1 MGRSGERDGDGLGG
15 TPLPGT
21 PFPSGVLW
29 ERGGRAP
36 EGAVEG
42 RELSLCTIPALSDDI
57 LADSRCSIVLWLESP
72 WILPCINRDWLFP
85 PRGLP
90 ETESGA
96 SYRRP

>member
-1 MGRSGERDGDGLGG
+1 MLLLRPPDLRADDRAAGKESRGGRMGRSGERDGDGLGG

-42 RELSLCTIPALSDDI
+42 LELSLWTIPGLSDNS
-57 LADSRCSIVLWLESP
+57 LADSRYSIVFWLEIP
-72 WILPCINRDWLFP
+72 
-85 PRGLP
+85 
-90 ETESGA
+90 
-96 SYRRP
+96 